1 MLLGGALLYHALNG
15 IRILLMD
22 FWPRLTVYH
31 KQIWYANWV
40 IFVVAGVPGGVH
52 HPQAHLRRCRG
63 RREMALYS
71 RSGRPRPQSG
81 GFELAAWY
89 YMRLSGVALFV
100 LALTHFSVMHFL
112 FDPAQ
117 EKSGFISA
125 ALERHRWSAAS
136 TGCS

>member
-1 MLLGGALLYHALNG
+1 
-15 IRILLMD
+15 
-22 FWPRLTVYH
+22 
-31 KQIWYANWV
+31 
-40 IFVVAGVPGGVH
+40 
-52 HPQAHLRRCRG
+52 
-63 RREMALYS
+63 MALYS

-125 ALERHRWSAAS
+125 RWDDIAIRSFDWLFLIVVLSHAFLGIRTVTMDYLQDGRRTLALMALSIVGIVVFVLG
-136 TGCS
+136 TVVVMTVNIQPV